1 MRLLILPDSPYDP
14 FVLIL
19 PNRSCVTVSLRNT
32 RMTFLSKFPQI
43 GHVSLYPSVTP
54 HDLSAQILPNRSC
67 VTYFPA
73 SCGSDVLC
81 SPDTH
86 SNAASIRTLCLPTFP
101 WLLPDT
107 PFQHSI
113 PTPTTQHPDTL
124 CSPDTHS
131 DALQHSHTHFHT
143 LIYRTPIIEN
153 IFLCMLKSIL

>member
-1 MRLLILPDSPYDP
+1 MTFLNKFPQIGHVSLYPSGTPHDLYKQIPT
-14 FVLIL
+14 
-19 PNRSCVTVSLRNT
+19 NRSCVTVSLRNT

-43 GHVSLYPSVTP
+43 GHVSLYPSVAP

-86 SNAASIRTLCLPTFP
+86 SNAASRHPLQPWHTLRR
-101 WLLPDT
+101 
-107 PFQHSI
+107 
-113 PTPTTQHPDTL
+113 
-124 CSPDTHS
+124 
-131 DALQHSHTHFHT
+131 LQLSHTHSHT
-143 LIYRTPIIEN
+143 LIYHTPIIEN